1 MTLDPAVQML
11 LTMMEQMPKIDFET
25 ATPADARAIFDN
37 PIPFGE
43 PVAIGRAQD
52 VSIALEGRT
61 LAARLYVAEGAGD
74 NPPLT
79 VYFHGGG
86 WVIGTIDTHDGTCRA
101 LANASKAAVLSV
113 AYRLA
118 PEHPYPVPL
127 NDCYDATVW
136 AAANAASLGVNGSK
150 LAVAGDSAGGNLA
163 AAVAL
168 MARDHGGPKLAHQL
182 LIYPVTD
189 ADFDRPSYGANG
201 GGEYYLST
209 EGMKWFWRHYLG
221 GVDPRSDSLAAV
233 IQQANLAGLPSATVI
248 TAEYDPLRDEGDA
261 YAAKLAKAG
270 VAVDAACAPG
280 MIHGFFSLFQMIP
293 NAMPWIERGGA
304 NLAKAFAAI

>member
-11 LTMMEQMPKIDFET
+11 LTMMEAAPKIDFAS

-43 PVAIGRAQD
+43 PVAIGCVQH
-52 VSIALEGRT
+52 VKIALEGRT
-61 LAARLYVAEGAGD
+61 LDARLYVPEGAGD
-74 NPPLT
+74 NPALT
-79 VYFHGGG
+79 MYFHGGG
-86 WVIGTIDTHDGTCRA
+86 WVIGTLDTHDGTCRA

-127 NDCYDATVW
+127 HDCYDATVW
-136 AAANAASLGVNGSK
+136 AAANVASLGINGAK

-168 MARDHGGPKLAHQL
+168 IARDRGGPTLAHQL

-189 ADFDRPSYGANG
+189 ADFDRASYGANG

-209 EGMKWFWRHYLG
+209 EGMKWFWNHYVP
-221 GVDPRSDSLAAV
+221 GVDPRTDPLAAV
-233 IQQANLAGLPSATVI
+233 MQQDNLAGLPSATVI
-248 TAEYDPLRDEGDA
+248 TAEYDPLCDEGNA
-261 YAAKLAKAG
+261 YAARLAEAG
-270 VAVDAACAPG
+270 VAVDTACAPG

-293 NAMPWIERGGA
+293 NAMPWIERSGA
-304 NLAKAFAAI
+304 NLAKAFAA